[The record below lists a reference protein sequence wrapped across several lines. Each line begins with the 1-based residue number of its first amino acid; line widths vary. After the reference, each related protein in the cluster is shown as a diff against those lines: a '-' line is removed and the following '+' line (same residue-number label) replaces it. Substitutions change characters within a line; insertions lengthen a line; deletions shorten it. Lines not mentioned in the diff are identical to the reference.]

1 MRKFLFQIVLTSV
14 LFFLGLEL
22 ATRAFNLSGHTVPT
36 KNIDGDLLLQPG
48 TDSVWVKG
56 GRGEIR
62 SHYVVNKQGYNS
74 LVDYDEMD
82 NRKLRVAIIGDSYIE
97 GFQSDVEES
106 IGRQLETLYKGRVV
120 VHEYGASGANLND
133 FVLAYEKFVKGRY
146 DYVFILATDKDLVSS
161 SPSYMGRGDKRP
173 AVGVMR
179 KVYYHSS
186 MLRYLNIN
194 QGISQHLRR
203 VLTKTRS
210 YFDAPSHEKQADTTD
225 LSKVNWDLLAQL
237 DYDVV
242 FLYEEGRLS
251 DPVRTRLSHPTVRVI
266 HELTPYH
273 HGFDRHWNATGRLN
287 CAIAMRRYML
297 ATEAGE

>member
-1 MRKFLFQIVLTSV
+1 MRKFLLQIALTSV

-74 LVDYDEMD
+74 LVDYDEKD
-82 NRKLRVAIIGDSYIE
+82 DHKLRVAILGDSYIE
-97 GFQSDVEES
+97 GFQTDVEKS
-106 IGRQLETLYKGRVV
+106 IGRQLESLYKGGVV
-120 VHEYGASGANLND
+120 VHEYGASGANLYD

-146 DYVFILATDKDLVSS
+146 DYAFILATDKDLVTSA
-161 SPSYMGRGDKRP
+161 PSYMGQGNKKP
-173 AVGVMR
+173 EVGMLR
-179 KVYYHSS
+179 MAYYHSS
-186 MLRYLNIN
+186 TLRYLNIN

-203 VLTKTRS
+203 VLTKTRN

-225 LSKVNWDLLAQL
+225 LSKVNWDLLARL
-237 DYDVV
+237 DDDVV

-251 DPVRTRLSHPTVRVI
+251 DAVRARLSHPTVRII
-266 HELTPYH
+266 HELSPYH

-287 CAIAMRRYML
+287 CAMSMRRYLL
-297 ATEAGE
+297 AATR